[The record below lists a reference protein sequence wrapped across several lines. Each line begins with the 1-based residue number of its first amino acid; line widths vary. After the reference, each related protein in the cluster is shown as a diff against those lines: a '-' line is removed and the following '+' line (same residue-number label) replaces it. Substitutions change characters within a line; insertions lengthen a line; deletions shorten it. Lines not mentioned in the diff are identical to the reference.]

1 MFTPKTKT
9 KSLMKF
15 FDHSELSGSHAF
27 LSASK
32 YHWLNYDEEKLLKV
46 FENSRAAQLGTE
58 LHALASEHIRLGVPM
73 PDTDDS
79 ICKFVNDALDYG
91 MSSEVVLFYS
101 YYCYGTAD
109 AISFDGELL
118 RIHDLKT
125 GTGKTSMSQLE
136 IYAALFCLEYDM
148 APDMAIQ
155 LRIYQNNSVTT
166 HVPDADR
173 IQSIMKKIVAFNSLL
188 EGHTK

>member
-1 MFTPKTKT
+1 MSTRKTKT
-9 KSLMKF
+9 KSSMKF

-32 YHWLNYDEEKLLKV
+32 YHWLNYDDEKLLKV

-125 GTGKTSMSQLE
+125 GSGKTSMNQLE
-136 IYAALFCLEYDM
+136 IYAALFCLEYGM
-148 APDMAIQ
+148 APDMPIQ

-166 HVPDADR
+166 HIPDADR
-173 IQSIMKKIVAFNSLL
+173 IKGIMQKIIAFNSLL
-188 EGHTK
+188 EDYSK

>member
-1 MFTPKTKT
+1 MSTRKTKT
-9 KSLMKF
+9 KSSMKF

-32 YHWLNYDEEKLLKV
+32 YHWLNYDDEKLLKV

-58 LHALASEHIRLGVPM
+58 LHALAAEHIRLGVPM

-79 ICKFVNDALDYG
+79 ICAF
-91 MSSEVVLFYS
+91 VVLFYS

-125 GTGKTSMSQLE
+125 GSGKTSMNQLE
-136 IYAALFCLEYDM
+136 IYAALFCLEYGM
-148 APDMAIQ
+148 APDMPIQ

-166 HVPDADR
+166 HIPDADR
-173 IQSIMKKIVAFNSLL
+173 IKGIMQKIIAFNSLL
-188 EGHTK
+188 EDYSK

>member
-1 MFTPKTKT
+1 
-9 KSLMKF
+9 
-15 FDHSELSGSHAF
+15 
-27 LSASK
+27 
-32 YHWLNYDEEKLLKV
+32 
-46 FENSRAAQLGTE
+46 
-58 LHALASEHIRLGVPM
+58 
-73 PDTDDS
+73 
-79 ICKFVNDALDYG
+79 
-91 MSSEVVLFYS
+91 
-101 YYCYGTAD
+101 
-109 AISFDGELL
+109 
-118 RIHDLKT
+118 
-125 GTGKTSMSQLE
+125 MSQLE